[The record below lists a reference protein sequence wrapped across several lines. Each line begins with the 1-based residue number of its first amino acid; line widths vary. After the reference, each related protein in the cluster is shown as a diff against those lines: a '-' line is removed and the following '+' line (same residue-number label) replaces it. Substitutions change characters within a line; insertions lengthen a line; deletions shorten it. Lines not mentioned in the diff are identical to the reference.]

1 MFTVSRYFLET
12 SKGIGFSV
20 KGGGKTETA
29 SPGSSQYSP
38 RELTEV
44 LRWVSGGS
52 ISSLESGKAS
62 TCICAGQ
69 LVTPASPTS
78 ASSHTALPPGL
89 GSLHFTHQ
97 TPTSLTHGSLGGSQL
112 RSPSSHLP
120 ILHRWQRLVLT
131 SPHPDSPQSRYLS
144 PLGQRAANQGLMAK
158 SFIFLIKVQLIYNAI
173 LVSGTAK

>member
-29 SPGSSQYSP
+29 SPGSSWYSP

-78 ASSHTALPPGL
+78 ASSHAALPPGL
-89 GSLHFTHQ
+89 GSLHFTH
-97 TPTSLTHGSLGGSQL
+97 PD
-112 RSPSSHLP
+112 SHYANPWLP
-120 ILHRWQRLVLT
+120 GRVTAQIALFS
-131 SPHPDSPQSRYLS
+131 SPHPSQVVALGTDLASSRLTS
-144 PLGQRAANQGLMAK
+144 
-158 SFIFLIKVQLIYNAI
+158 I
-173 LVSGTAK
+173 